1 MSDFLQLLT
10 EVPIPTQQQ
19 QQQQTTPTNTQY
31 QPPTPSKPIDPMMFM
46 PTTPLS
52 PQQPQQQQQQQQP
65 KPSPPP
71 PQQQQQQ
78 KTAKPTV
85 QIPPQAPVL
94 TKHTE
99 ESEKTKKKDV
109 AAPKRIEFHEGDILK
124 DSSVVITK
132 YFIRKHSWRGKSIRS
147 ICFTDDKLITI
158 NPNTF
163 EILSVWDFKDFVNV
177 SPLIKSS
184 EEFTISIRKSSGKI
198 DKNTY
203 SSNFRPYLL
212 ANLAQSLANYNP
224 SKLLLLY
231 NTLIIHLLIIIN
243 MLFIYYTYYTF
254 IIH

>member
-19 QQQQTTPTNTQY
+19 PATTTTTTATNTQY

-65 KPSPPP
+65 KPSPPKPSP
-71 PQQQQQQ
+71 PPQQQ

-99 ESEKTKKKDV
+99 ESEKTKKKDTT
-109 AAPKRIEFHEGDILK
+109 APKRIEFHEGDILK
-124 DSSVVITK
+124 DSSVIITK

-224 SKLLLLY
+224 SKL
-231 NTLIIHLLIIIN
+231 IIIIN
-243 MLFIYYTYYTF
+243 ILLLLHIYTF
-254 IIH
+254 IIYIFIII